1 MNYLAILDYSTG
13 TIHIE
18 PDPAKNNKG
27 DSEDDFDYDEYISNT
42 FGKMDYH
49 YMVGN
54 SISLNV

>member
-18 PDPAKNNKG
+18 PDPAK
-27 DSEDDFDYDEYISNT
+27 DVEDFDYDKYITNT